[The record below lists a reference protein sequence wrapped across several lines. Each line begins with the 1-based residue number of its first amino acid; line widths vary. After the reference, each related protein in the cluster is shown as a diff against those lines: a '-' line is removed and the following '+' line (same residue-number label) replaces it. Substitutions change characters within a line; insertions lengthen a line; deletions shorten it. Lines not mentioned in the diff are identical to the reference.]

1 MGTLWQDIR
10 YGVRM
15 LRKTPG
21 FTAIALITLAVGIG
35 ANTIMFSVVN
45 ALLFRP
51 AHVKE
56 PDRLVHCGIR
66 NFGFINYMM
75 YADMRDNNPVFS
87 DLIAHNWSGH
97 CHGTWV
103 RGDVVRDLELMYVST
118 NYFSGLGVAPV
129 YGRTFLPEEERYGA
143 EPVVVLSYPTW
154 QRQGADPGI
163 VGQYVNINAK
173 PCRVVGVAPKGFT
186 GTIATGPDLW
196 LPLGAFG
203 LVDHY
208 DEQPPTGRRREIW
221 EYPPVSLVGRL
232 KPGLDMAAAEV
243 RLQTIAPRLKDSDPV
258 RWKDNSKLYLGRLA
272 RLGTGE
278 DDFGEKRILS
288 ILSLVLMGISGVVLL
303 IACLN
308 LANMI
313 TVQGAARQRE
323 IAIRLAIGGGRL
335 RIVRQ
340 LLFESLLLA
349 LCGGVLAL
357 IPAFWGVRI
366 VSPWLATGP
375 LPVQPATSFDVRVL
389 GATLGFCFIATV
401 LSGLRPALRLS
412 ARDLISDLKESG
424 GGVVRW
430 TRRRWRLAPR
440 GLSVVFQIALSVV
453 LVMIATLFTRTA
465 LRAAGADPGFG
476 LAGKVVVRIDPLAG
490 GYTHAQATTACAA
503 LAERLA
509 ATPGIQAAGLSTSFP
524 VGDTHSGFSE
534 RVVAYEAGVGDNPS
548 GSLLPKGLWV
558 YEVDGDYFKAMGI
571 PLLRGRPFR
580 LLDSAPEAERVVI
593 IDEHLA
599 RKLRPD
605 GDAVDCLIQHGW
617 GSGLELCRVVGVVP
631 NLRNPSD
638 DAADWLHLY
647 EPLRAEHV
655 PTYIHLRVAGTAPH
669 AETALVR
676 SIGTQIRQ
684 IDPRLPVVSV
694 TRLVDQHR
702 NHPTVREA
710 GVAARLA
717 TMFGTMALFLAGL
730 GLYGVKGHMVASRTP
745 EIGIRMALGATRRDV
760 LVLVFLQGAASTF
773 VGLSIGILLAIALA
787 RLIRSGLYGVSPI
800 DPVSIGATVAL
811 LTVASLLAGYI
822 PARRAA
828 RIDPMVA
835 LKYE

>member
-1 MGTLWQDIR
+1 MTTLWQDLR
-10 YGVRM
+10 YAVRM
-15 LRKTPG
+15 LRKSPG
-21 FTAIALITLAVGIG
+21 FTAIALLTLAVGIG

-45 ALLFRP
+45 ALLLRP

-56 PDRLVHCGIR
+56 ADRLVCCGIR
-66 NFGFINYMM
+66 DFGFINYMM

-87 DLIAHNWSGH
+87 DLIAHNWGY
-97 CHGTWV
+97 CRGTWV
-103 RGDVVRDLELMYVST
+103 RGDVVRDMNLMYVST
-118 NYFSGLGVAPV
+118 NYFSALGVAPA
-129 YGRTFLPEEERYGA
+129 YGRTFRPEEERYGA
-143 EPVVVLSYPTW
+143 EPVVVLSYRTW

-163 VGQYVNINAK
+163 VGQYVNINAR
-173 PCRVVGVAPKGFT
+173 PCRIVGVAPQGFT
-186 GTIATGPDLW
+186 GTAAVGPDLW
-196 LPLGAFG
+196 LPLGAYG

-208 DEQPPTGRRREIW
+208 DEPPPTGRSREIW
-221 EYPPVSLVGRL
+221 EYPPVLLVGRL
-232 KPGLDMAAAEV
+232 KPGLDMRTAEV
-243 RLQTIAPRLKDSDPV
+243 RLQALAPRLKESDPA
-258 RWKDNSKLYLGRLA
+258 RWKDNSKLYLARLA
-272 RLGTGE
+272 RLTAEE
-278 DDFGEKRILS
+278 DDFAERRSLS

-323 IAIRLAIGGGRL
+323 IAIRMAIGGGRL

-357 IPAFWGVRI
+357 LPAFRGARI
-366 VSPWLATGP
+366 VSAWLATGP
-375 LPVQPATSFDVRVL
+375 LPVQPTTSFDARVL
-389 GATLGFCFIATV
+389 GATLGFCFAATV

-412 ARDLISDLKESG
+412 ARDVISDLKESG

-430 TRRRWRLAPR
+430 TRRRRRLAPR

-476 LAGKVVVRIDPLAG
+476 LAGKVVVRIDPLAA
-490 GYTHAQATTACAA
+490 GYTHAQANAACEA
-503 LAERLA
+503 LTERLA
-509 ATPGIQAAGLSTSFP
+509 GMPGIQAAGLSTSFP
-524 VGDTHSGFSE
+524 VGDAGCGWSD
-534 RVVAYEAGVGDNPS
+534 RVVAYEPGVEDNRS
-548 GSLLPKGLWV
+548 RSLLPKDV
-558 YEVDGDYFKAMGI
+558 QVFEVDGDYFKVMGI
-571 PLLRGRPFR
+571 ALLRGRPFR
-580 LLDSAPEAERVVI
+580 LLDSAPDAERVVI

-605 GDAVDCLIQHGW
+605 GDAVDCLIQYGW
-617 GSGLELCRVVGVVP
+617 GSNLPPCRVVGVVP
-631 NLRNPSD
+631 NLRNPSG
-638 DAADWLHLY
+638 DAADRFHLY
-647 EPLRAEHV
+647 EPLRAKHV
-655 PTYIHLRVAGTAPH
+655 PIYIHLRVAGTAPH
-669 AETALVR
+669 AEAALVR
-676 SIGTQIRQ
+676 NISAQIRQ

-702 NHPTVREA
+702 NHPTVRE
-710 GVAARLA
+710 VAVVARLA

-730 GLYGVKGHMVASRTP
+730 GLYAVKGHMVASRTP

-760 LVLVFLQGAASTF
+760 LVMVFLQGATSTS
-773 VGLSIGILLAIALA
+773 VGLAIGVLLAAALA
-787 RLIRSGLYGVSPI
+787 RLIRSGLYGISPI

-811 LTVASLLAGYI
+811 LAVVSLLAGYL

-835 LKYE
+835 LRYE